1 MRKRMHEE
9 GAAGRRRGRATLP
22 GKATVTYPYWLRL
35 KTFLAWRDPHSGL
48 AEGKLESVFLS
59 QGAGKP
65 DVTGVAPM
73 PGIDVEKLSEEDIKE
88 LVTNWASGHKI
99 KYLYDPETGKE
110 EPHVLMHSL
119 TPNLPG
125 PGIVVAV
132 KEHKASSNSTSGQRM
147 KVYILI

>member
-1 MRKRMHEE
+1 MQRRMQEE
-9 GAAGRRRGRATLP
+9 GAAGRRRSKAILP

-35 KTFLAWRDPHSGL
+35 KTFLAWQDPHSGL
-48 AEGKLESVFLS
+48 AEGKLESTFLS

-65 DVTGVAPM
+65 DRTGVAPM
-73 PGIDVEKLSEEDIKE
+73 PGIDVEKLSEEEIKE

-99 KYLYDPETGKE
+99 KYLYDSDTGKE

-125 PGIVVAV
+125 PGIVLEV
-132 KEHKASSNSTSGQRM
+132 KEQKESNFSPSGQT
-147 KVYILI
+147 KEVKIY

>member
-1 MRKRMHEE
+1 MTKRMQKE
-9 GAAGRRRGRATLP
+9 GAAGRRRDRATLP
-22 GKATVTYPYWLRL
+22 GKAVVTYPYWLRL

-48 AEGKLESVFLS
+48 AEGKLESTFLS

-65 DVTGVAPM
+65 DMTGVAPM

-99 KYLYDPETGKE
+99 KYLYDPDTGKK

-132 KEHKASSNSTSGQRM
+132 KEQKESNYSPSGQM
-147 KVYILI
+147 TEVNIC

>member
-48 AEGKLESVFLS
+48 TEGKLESVFLS

-65 DVTGVAPM
+65 DLTGVAPM

-99 KYLYDPETGKE
+99 KYLYDPDTGKK

-132 KEHKASSNSTSGQRM
+132 KEQRESNYSPSGQM
-147 KVYILI
+147 TEVKFC